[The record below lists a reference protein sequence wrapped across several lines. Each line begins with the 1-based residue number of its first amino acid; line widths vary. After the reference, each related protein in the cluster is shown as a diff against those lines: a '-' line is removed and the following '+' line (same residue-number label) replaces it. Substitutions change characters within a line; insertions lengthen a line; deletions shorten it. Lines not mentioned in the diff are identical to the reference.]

1 MKKKGVFA
9 ALAAVFLG
17 FCTAMYLCIGALSAP
32 QAVFGETSTQI
43 TVALDAGHGGV
54 DGGVTGK
61 KTKVKESD
69 LNLQI
74 TMQLGET
81 LEEMGFQVVYTRKTQ
96 AGLYGLA
103 GRGFKKR
110 DMQKRKQ
117 IIQESN
123 PDLVVSIHQNFF
135 PTANTRGAQVFYA
148 KGETGGAAFAQA
160 VQAPLNQAYA
170 KYGVKE
176 RVHKA
181 GDYFMLTCTSNPSII
196 VECGFLSNA
205 KDEAL
210 LIEPAFQRELVSAI
224 VSGIVAHL
232 SQTLS

>member
-96 AGLYGLA
+96 ANYT
-103 GRGFKKR
+103 
-110 DMQKRKQ
+110 RKQ
-117 IIQESN
+117 
-123 PDLVVSIHQNFF
+123 PRFGGVYPPKFF
-135 PTANTRGAQVFYA
+135 PYGEYA
-148 KGETGGAAFAQA
+148 RRA
-160 VQAPLNQAYA
+160 
-170 KYGVKE
+170 
-176 RVHKA
+176 
-181 GDYFMLTCTSNPSII
+181 S
-196 VECGFLSNA
+196 FLC
-205 KDEAL
+205 
-210 LIEPAFQRELVSAI
+210 
-224 VSGIVAHL
+224 
-232 SQTLS
+232 